1 MKLTNFLILIV
12 IVTLLSSCYKE
23 KTTMVTVS
31 VQDAAGNSIS
41 GAQVRLYA
49 EPTVNSSNEMI
60 ADFTKTTNS
69 TGEAYFNL
77 TNLYEPGQSG
87 VGIFKLKGQFQ
98 NFVGEGII
106 EVEQEKNNTVL
117 LTLE

>member
-1 MKLTNFLILIV
+1 VKLTNFLIMIV
-12 IVTLLSSCYKE
+12 IVTAFTSCYKE
-23 KTTMVTVS
+23 KTTMVTVRA
-31 VQDAAGNSIS
+31 QDAAGNSIA

-69 TGEAYFNL
+69 SGEAYFNL
-77 TNLYEPGQSG
+77 TNLYEPGQTG
-87 VGIFKLKGQFQ
+87 VGVFKIRGQFQ
-98 NFVGEGII
+98 NKVGEQTV
-106 EVEQEKNNTVL
+106 EVVQEKNNMVL